1 MKVHMGGLWVAVF
14 SFALASQVW
23 GQDVEGVKP
32 WLLSARVG
40 GQYTDNRDGLENDKE
55 SNFDFLV
62 EPRADFRYRDGDRT
76 LLDLFL
82 VPQVKWHSNPRTA
95 EEGGAQN
102 DSELFGSVGA
112 ELMHQLSP
120 RVTVN
125 VGDALTYNDDP
136 SISEGGSSVRRSAS
150 HLRNEAHAGV
160 EGALTEKASLGVK
173 GSSMIK
179 RFKDDQVASEQDED
193 ILDSEAYGKYKMG
206 SGFNVLGMVGWS
218 DFRNDSPDRERGS
231 SVMSVGVGVEK
242 IFTPDF
248 LGKVTAGYQHAEYDD
263 EELDA
268 LDSPS
273 ARAELTLRAA
283 APTRFRVGAGYGIYA
298 PYVRPYSLQK
308 LTSLNG
314 AVDHD
319 LLANRLTV
327 SLVGQVASGDYEDEG
342 ADLPGGTDELV
353 SVGVRGDYRF
363 SRNWSL
369 QAGYTYENWDSDV
382 RESFSRNLVDVAVKA
397 QL

>member
-1 MKVHMGGLWVAVF
+1 MKMDMGRLLAAMVTLSMAVQVGAQDGVA
-14 SFALASQVW
+14 
-23 GQDVEGVKP
+23 VKP
-32 WLLSARVG
+32 WVLSARVG

-55 SNFDFLV
+55 SNLDFFV
-62 EPRADFRYRDGDRT
+62 EPRADFRYRDGERT

-102 DSELFGSVGA
+102 DSEIFGSVGA
-112 ELMHQLSP
+112 ELVHQLSP
-120 RVTVN
+120 RATIN
-125 VGDALTYNDDP
+125 VGDALNYNDDP
-136 SISEGGSSVRRSAS
+136 SISEGGASVRRSAS
-150 HLRNEAHAGV
+150 HLRNDAHMGV
-160 EGALTEKASLGVK
+160 EGAVTEKASLGVK

-179 RFKDDQVASEQDED
+179 RYKDDEVAAEQDED
-193 ILDSEAYGKYKMG
+193 ILDGEAYGKYKMG
-206 SGFNVLGMVGWS
+206 SGFNLLGLIGWS
-218 DFRNDSPDRERGS
+218 DFRNDSVERERGS

-242 IFTPDF
+242 VFSPDF

-263 EELDA
+263 EAIDA
-268 LDSPS
+268 LDSPN
-273 ARAELTLRAA
+273 ARGELTFRAA

-308 LTSLNG
+308 LTSFNG

-342 ADLPGGTDELV
+342 EDLPGGTDDLV

-369 QAGYTYENWDSDV
+369 QAGYAYENWDSDV